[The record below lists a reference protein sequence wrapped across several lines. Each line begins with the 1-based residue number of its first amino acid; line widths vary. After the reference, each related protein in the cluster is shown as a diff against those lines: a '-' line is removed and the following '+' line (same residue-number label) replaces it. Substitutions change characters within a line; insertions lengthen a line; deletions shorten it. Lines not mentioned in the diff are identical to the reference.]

1 MKTNKILTVFI
12 LLLTVFTLTGC
23 GSKYKFKTPY
33 EAINGCRQML
43 NDLRGKKEV
52 SSKELAKII
61 ANWQEIQDSCYSVF
75 SKDSTVQIHSDVA
88 NQYFAVSDS
97 IRNQINRIAASKQY
111 TLEDIV
117 YIKIHTAKD
126 KDKIHNSAYWKKA
139 VKFYESLDDNNTYA
153 STKETIM
160 RYQNL
165 VNSAPNIRNKQQLLY
180 FITEEDK
187 CFRSLLGHL
196 RDVPQAVLQDITAKT
211 GNIFNNLYDRVGVKQ
226 DSINDETMLLL
237 TLRFNRRIVQN
248 AVSCQSDIDKGM
260 SLSSSM
266 KANYRWMLL
275 QPFITIDNY
284 SFACLTDDQM
294 DELEDIAKHMPDYLT
309 FLDGENSTEEQRKNL
324 VNILSNYFLKNY
336 LMTTI

>member
-1 MKTNKILTVFI
+1 
-12 LLLTVFTLTGC
+12 
-23 GSKYKFKTPY
+23 
-33 EAINGCRQML
+33 
-43 NDLRGKKEV
+43 
-52 SSKELAKII
+52 
-61 ANWQEIQDSCYSVF
+61 
-75 SKDSTVQIHSDVA
+75 
-88 NQYFAVSDS
+88 
-97 IRNQINRIAASKQY
+97 
-111 TLEDIV
+111 
-117 YIKIHTAKD
+117 
-126 KDKIHNSAYWKKA
+126 
-139 VKFYESLDDNNTYA
+139 
-153 STKETIM
+153 
-160 RYQNL
+160 
-165 VNSAPNIRNKQQLLY
+165 
-180 FITEEDK
+180 
-187 CFRSLLGHL
+187 
-196 RDVPQAVLQDITAKT
+196 
-211 GNIFNNLYDRVGVKQ
+211 
-226 DSINDETMLLL
+226 MLLL

>member
-139 VKFYESLDDNNTYA
+139 VKFYRSLDDNNTYA